1 MNNMLQ
7 FIVSIKDMATGT
19 INRIR
24 QSLNSFRDHANQATS
39 QIGGYFAGMLSV
51 GALVAFSRS
60 VVNYIGAIKDASE
73 ATGFSGESFQA
84 LSMAANESG
93 VRMEKLTMFLI
104 RLRDVQANIGSD
116 EKMQKA
122 FASLGISFDEIQK
135 SSPEQLLQ
143 RIAAGIKATGNASAA
158 FDIFG
163 ARGAKMLAVLKDLE
177 GGWDNLKQR
186 MSSGIISASD
196 MQAID
201 EFGDKFETTMTKLK
215 VASARTT
222 LALVAGWKS
231 FWAAMGAMSAGSS
244 WNDAWAI
251 AADQEM
257 PNKSTG
263 PSGPVSGTPGVNV
276 GDQKKEDAL
285 RKLAAQRAQIERQ
298 GKYELAD
305 DQTKLEMLSNMI
317 ASYEQIKK
325 HHSDSVKRGEAEVE
339 LAKLRVAVLRQELD
353 MREKASAETEKRNQI
368 EAETQ
373 DIIQKNAYDKKTPKE
388 QLAETETNI
397 KTLQRQRNAGP
408 MTPEMRLDNTKKLD
422 ELDRERTR
430 LRAEI
435 DAAQKKEPDDRAT
448 KIQAARD
455 NIAGASRRQVG
466 GEDLA
471 GYFQRIS
478 DIRRGRAP
486 QDDAAA
492 QTAENTRIIAENT
505 KALADLGVVKP

>member
-7 FIVSIKDMATGT
+7 YIISIKDVATGT

-73 ATGFSGESFQA
+73 ATGFSRNSFQA
-84 LSMAANESG
+84 LSMAANENG
-93 VRMEKLTMFLI
+93 VRMERLTSFLM
-104 RLRDVQANIGSD
+104 RMRDVQADIGAD

-122 FASLGISFDEIQK
+122 FTSLGISVDEVRK

-143 RIAAGIKATGNASAA
+143 RVADGIKATGNASVA

-163 ARGAKMLAVLKDLE
+163 RGGARMLAVLKDLE
-177 GGWDNLKQR
+177 GGWDRLKQR
-186 MSSGIISASD
+186 MSAGIISDSD
-196 MQAID
+196 MQALD
-201 EFGDKFETTMTKLK
+201 EFGDKFETTMTKIK
-215 VASARTT
+215 VASARTS
-222 LALVAGWKS
+222 LALMAGWKS
-231 FWAAMGAMSAGSS
+231 FWAAMGAMSAGES
-244 WNDAWAI
+244 WNDAWSI

-257 PNKSTG
+257 PNKTNG
-263 PSGPVSGTPGVNV
+263 QNAALSGTPGVNG
-276 GDQKKEDAL
+276 GDQKKVDAL
-285 RKLAAQRAQIERQ
+285 RKLAAQRSQIERQ

-317 ASYEQIKK
+317 AAYEQIKK
-325 HHSDSVKRGEAEVE
+325 HHADAVKRGEADVE

-353 MREKASAETEKRNQI
+353 MREKASAETDKRNQI

-373 DIIQKNAYDKKTPKE
+373 EIIQKNAYDKKTPKE
-388 QLAETETNI
+388 QLVDTEANI

-422 ELDRERTR
+422 EADRERTR
-430 LRAEI
+430 LRSEI
-435 DAAQKKEPDDRAT
+435 DAAQKKDTGDRAA

-455 NIAGASRRQVG
+455 NITGASQRRVSGASIGDIFSRRSDLKG
-466 GEDLA
+466 G
-471 GYFQRIS
+471 RT
-478 DIRRGRAP
+478 P
-486 QDDAAA
+486 QDDAAI
-492 QTAENTRIIAENT
+492 QTAENTRIIAENIT
-505 KALADLGVVKP
+505 ILKELGNPS